1 LDGARGREVVD
12 EVAPLQAAGF
22 EQWPMQLLGI
32 PASIVYLSIV
42 LGIAGLAAAARLWRP
57 KRWRVWLTIIV
68 RVLGILSAA
77 PGLTEAPNSL
87 LRVLATG
94 GFVDGAWIILLVVLA
109 NLRRTHT

>member
-22 EQWPMQLLGI
+22 EQWPMHLLGI
-32 PASIVYLSIV
+32 PAAIVYLSIV
-42 LGIAGLAAAARLWRP
+42 LGVAGLVAAARLWRP

-68 RVLGILSAA
+68 RVLGIISAT

-109 NLRRTHT
+109 NSRRTHT